1 MAGVADLIELC
12 CVIIEDIYGSFLAH
26 IFSQLATYGRLQ
38 VAQVA
43 QRCRLLPRQAK
54 IGVGALVQLRLLQHH
69 TSSDGVSSYQVNLT
83 NAYNILRIGSLV
95 ERARRKCGDLAAVV
109 LESLAARGCTTVQQ
123 LQTAVT
129 EAAPHTNGNH
139 HGQNGD
145 SASAKFQSAVRSL
158 VRHDF
163 VERVRPAHVQIP
175 YDVHHSA
182 EASQA
187 PVKAGGKKGE
197 AERTA
202 RAQRV
207 EADIERRLDGFV
219 SEDALEHAFNT
230 AGIDKAIEGEEELL
244 LCPNYAYFVN
254 IARDSAVVQ
263 DISKTLG
270 KTPSRL
276 MAGILKQI
284 PLQVD
289 RHEPDPNPRQ
299 ELQAVAMSRLR
310 DDLQDLGHDD
320 IIVQTNGHHDVGSTN
335 GVDTNGLLEDE
346 DIEEGLE
353 GIAEG
358 PYPFFRHD
366 EDTKQWALDKYGLA
380 TWVRDRE
387 TLRLMRSR
395 VSNIG
400 MRLVRMMI
408 DKGKLDE
415 RILLDLGLVH
425 AKEMRQALAQL
436 KSMGFIELQE
446 VPREPHR
453 QPSRTMYLWFFDPIR
468 ARNVLL
474 GELYKTMARLYERLQ
489 TVERERMKATLEKVE
504 RDDVRDR
511 VDEVVSGKE
520 MVELR
525 RFQAMEKWLLAEIGR
540 LDESVALLRDI

>member
-1 MAGVADLIELC
+1 
-12 CVIIEDIYGSFLAH
+12 
-26 IFSQLATYGRLQ
+26 
-38 VAQVA
+38 VA

-54 IGVGALVQLRLLQHH
+54 LGVAALVQLRLLQHH

-83 NAYNILRIGSLV
+83 NAYNILRIGALV
-95 ERARRKCGDLAAVV
+95 ERARRKCGDLAAVIV
-109 LESLAARGCTTVQQ
+109 ESLAARGCTTVQR
-123 LQTAVT
+123 LQAAVT
-129 EAAPHTNGNH
+129 EAVPQTNGNH
-139 HGQNGD
+139 HGQNRD
-145 SASAKFQSAVRSL
+145 SASAKFQSALRSL
-158 VRHDF
+158 VRHEF
-163 VERVRPAHVQIP
+163 VARVRPAHVQIP
-175 YDVHHSA
+175 YDIHHLA

-187 PVKAGGKKGE
+187 TVKAGGKKGE
-197 AERTA
+197 AERNA
-202 RAQRV
+202 RAERV
-207 EADIERRLDGFV
+207 VADIERRLDGFV
-219 SEDALEHAFNT
+219 SEEALAHAINT
-230 AGIDKAIEGEEELL
+230 AGLDQAVEGEEELL
-244 LCPNYAYFVN
+244 LCPNYAYVVN
-254 IARDSAVVQ
+254 VLRDAAVVE
-263 DISKTLG
+263 DVAKTLG
-270 KTPSRL
+270 KTPSRI
-276 MAGILKQI
+276 MAGVLKQI
-284 PLQVD
+284 PLQAE

-299 ELQAVAMSRLR
+299 ELQALAMSRLR

-320 IIVQTNGHHDVGSTN
+320 LVVQTNGHHANGSTN
-335 GVDTNGLLEDE
+335 GVEANGLLDDE
-346 DIEEGLE
+346 EIEEGLE

-358 PYPFFRHD
+358 PYPFLRHD
-366 EDTKQWALDKYGLA
+366 EDTKQWAVDKYGLA
-380 TWVRDRE
+380 TWIRDRE
-387 TLRLMRSR
+387 ILRLMRSR

-468 ARNVLL
+468 ARDVLL
-474 GELYKTMARLYERLQ
+474 GELYKSMARLYERLQ

-525 RFQAMEKWLLAEIGR
+525 RFQAKEKWLLAEIGR